1 MLLGSNQAVQN
12 RSSTAVQDF
21 IEQLIGRSQYAEA
34 YALLIQEPA
43 DQTVTQYNLALCF
56 YTAGY
61 FNEALM
67 CLDKAQAYLPVN
79 QNNKN
84 AINNGFYKALLDNQ
98 NQLNNHFFA
107 ITDKHLQLLPQK
119 VTDGIIRLKT
129 DCWMQLGNYAKILET
144 ATPIA
149 YKQYRNVTEALAVA
163 KKHLN
168 Q

>member
-1 MLLGSNQAVQN
+1 MLLGSNQAAQN
-12 RSSTAVQDF
+12 RSNTAENDL
-21 IEQLIGRSQYAEA
+21 IARLIGQELYAEA
-34 YALLIQEPA
+34 YALLIQERA

-56 YTAGY
+56 YAAGCY
-61 FNEALM
+61 NEALV
-67 CLDKAQAYLPVN
+67 CLDKAQLYMPLN
-79 QNNKN
+79 QANRNTVTD
-84 AINNGFYKALLDNQ
+84 GFYRALLDKQ
-98 NQLNNHFFA
+98 KQLNDHLFA
-107 ITDKHLQLLPQK
+107 VTSKHLQLLPQQ

-149 YKQYRNVTEALAVA
+149 YKQYGNITEALAVA